1 MSLEINK
8 STLVLVSNS
17 PRRRELLSTRGF
29 RMEVASPPSELKELS
44 EGDPEFVV
52 SENAKI
58 KVEGYFCK
66 IGDTEKFRKIY
77 LGVDT
82 IVEYDGKILGKP
94 ENSDEA
100 RDMIKSLSGLRH
112 NVYTALHLIDGEN
125 NRSLARLCK
134 TSVVFRELSD
144 EIIDRYVAS
153 GDPLDKA
160 GAYGIQSFAGL
171 FIERIEGCYYN
182 VVGLPLSALCEC
194 LKNLGHDAM
203 SFMV

>member
-1 MSLEINK
+1 MSSKNK
-8 STLVLVSNS
+8 KPVLVLVSNS

-29 RMEVASPPSELKELS
+29 RLELASPPAELEELS
-44 EGDPEFVV
+44 EGDPKFVV

-58 KVEGYFCK
+58 KVEGYVNLCN
-66 IGDTEKFRKIY
+66 DSEKFRKIY

-94 ENSDEA
+94 KNSDEA
-100 RDMIKSLSGLRH
+100 REMLKSLSGRCH
-112 NVYTALHLIDGEN
+112 NVYTALHLVDGSN
-125 NRSLARLCK
+125 GKSLSKLCR

-144 EIIDRYVAS
+144 AIVDRYVAS
-153 GDPLDKA
+153 EDSMDKA

-194 LKNLGHDAM
+194 LNNLDYDVI

>member
-1 MSLEINK
+1 MSSNIDEPI
-8 STLVLVSNS
+8 LVLVSNS

-29 RMEVASPPSELKELS
+29 RMELASPPSELEELS
-44 EGDPEFVV
+44 EGEPEFVV

-58 KVEGYFCK
+58 KVEGYFNK
-66 IGDTEKFRKIY
+66 IDDSEKFRKIY

-100 RDMIKSLSGLRH
+100 REMIKSLSGLRH

-125 NRSLARLCK
+125 KRSLSRLCR

>member
-1 MSLEINK
+1 MSSATDKPI
-8 STLVLVSNS
+8 LVLVSNS

-29 RMEVASPPSELKELS
+29 RMELASPPSELEELS
-44 EGDPEFVV
+44 EGEPEFVV
-52 SENAKI
+52 SQNAKI
-58 KVEGYFCK
+58 KVEGYFNK
-66 IGDTEKFRKIY
+66 LDDAEKFRKIY

-94 ENSDEA
+94 ENSEEA
-100 RDMIKSLSGLRH
+100 REMIKSLSGLRH
-112 NVYTALHLIDGEN
+112 NVYTALHLIDGDN
-125 NRSLARLCK
+125 KRSLSRLCK

-194 LKNLGHDAM
+194 LNNLGHDAM